1 MNNSNLYV
9 DLSTRE
15 AEFLKN
21 IRRKSYVKGFALA
34 ITSLSIILTTSS
46 AYFDKKLTEKT
57 VQLELEIAKNKDL
70 KIANQRAIE
79 ENKQVSVEKYL
90 IGSVYSIEKNAPALD
105 QSISN
110 LNQDINSNTLNPAF
124 EVYGAI
130 YEQLANAVERSN
142 NAELKNDIASI
153 LVDGVIT
160 FDEYRNLR
168 QKHDLDEIMDQYE
181 ANKLRE
187 TIDAEKNK

>member
-15 AEFLKN
+15 ADFLKN
-21 IRRKSYVKGFALA
+21 IRRKSYVKSLALA
-34 ITSLSIILTTSS
+34 ITSFSIILVTSN
-46 AYFDKKLTEKT
+46 AYFSKKLMEKS
-57 VQLELEIAKNKDL
+57 VPLELEIAKNKDL

-79 ENKQVSVEKYL
+79 ENKQASVEKYL

-105 QSISN
+105 QSLSN
-110 LNQDINSNTLNPAF
+110 LNLYINRNTLDPAF
-124 EVYGAI
+124 EVYGGI
-130 YEQLANAVERSN
+130 YEQLANAVEKSN
-142 NAELKNDIASI
+142 NPELKKDIASI

-168 QKHDLDEIMDQYE
+168 NKHDLDKIMDQYE

-187 TIDAEKNK
+187 TIDTREK

>member
-57 VQLELEIAKNKDL
+57 VPLELEIAKNKDL